1 MKEQYLKI
9 DLKWSLLA
17 PQLPFVNHQSK
28 LSLIPLNP
36 SPFRLNTITKELV
49 EEKQLGKALQSNLS
63 SWEQKYNTLDKVYK
77 TVREQKDSEII
88 ELKEQIRDLMFYMDT
103 QNKIVNSDMNEE
115 LAAGSVIVEQPPPQ
129 QTSQTK
135 GRRKKK

>member
-1 MKEQYLKI
+1 MVTISPSIAVCKP
-9 DLKWSLLA
+9 S
-17 PQLPFVNHQSK
+17 SK
-28 LSLIPLNP
+28 LSPIPLNL

>member
-1 MKEQYLKI
+1 M
-9 DLKWSLLA
+9 S
-17 PQLPFVNHQSK
+17 PP
-28 LSLIPLNP
+28 LIPLKL
-36 SPFRLNTITKELV
+36 SPFRLNTITKDLV

-115 LAAGSVIVEQPPPQ
+115 IAAGSVIVEQPPPQ
-129 QTSQTK
+129 PTSQTK

>member
-1 MKEQYLKI
+1 MLLFLYICLTLHKPYLY
-9 DLKWSLLA
+9 
-17 PQLPFVNHQSK
+17 N
-28 LSLIPLNP
+28 
-36 SPFRLNTITKELV
+36 FRLNTITKELV

-63 SWEQKYNTLDKVYK
+63 SWELKYNTLDKVYK
-77 TVREQKDSEII
+77 TVREQKDTEII

-115 LAAGSVIVEQPPPQ
+115 IAAGSVIVEQPPPPTQ
-129 QTSQTK
+129 PTSQTK

>member
-1 MKEQYLKI
+1 MVTISSSIAVCK
-9 DLKWSLLA
+9 SS
-17 PQLPFVNHQSK
+17 SK
-28 LSLIPLNP
+28 LSLIPLNL